1 MPVAKQVADFITIA
15 RVLIAPV
22 LIWLGITR
30 GEASLPL
37 AVGLMIADWTGDLV
51 DGPIARRSRR
61 RYDTWIGDHD
71 LEADILVSL
80 GLMFYLLVVGYVELQ
95 VVGLYILFW
104 ALIFWRWGFYRPLGM
119 LLQAPIYIWFL
130 VVAIQ
135 DPSRSG
141 LWILAWIFAV
151 TVLTW
156 PKAFEDTVP
165 GFLDGMR
172 KALKAYKPEDSSG
185 GEPSRPS

>member
-1 MPVAKQVADFITIA
+1 MPVAKQVADSITIA
-15 RVLIAPV
+15 RVLVAPV

-37 AVGLMIADWTGDLV
+37 AVWLMIADWTGDLV

-61 RYDTWIGDHD
+61 RYDTWVGDHD

-104 ALIFWRWGFYRPLGM
+104 ALIFWRWGFSRSPGM
-119 LLQAPIYIWFL
+119 LLQAPIYLWFL

-135 DPSRSG
+135 DHSRSG
-141 LWILAWIFAV
+141 LWILAWIITV
-151 TVLTW
+151 TALTW
-156 PKAFEDTVP
+156 PKAIEDTVP
-165 GFLDGMR
+165 GFLNGMR
-172 KALKAYKPEDSSG
+172 RAIKAYKREDASSG
-185 GEPSRPS
+185 ETSRPN